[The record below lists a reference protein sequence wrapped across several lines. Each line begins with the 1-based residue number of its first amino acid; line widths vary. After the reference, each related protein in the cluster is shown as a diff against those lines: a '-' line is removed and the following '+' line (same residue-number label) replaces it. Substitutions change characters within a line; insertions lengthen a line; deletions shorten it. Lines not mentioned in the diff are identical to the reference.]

1 MLLNGEGRHNRCPLE
16 PMLRS
21 YRHLHYHQVH
31 RELHDQT
38 FRLHA
43 LTQQQLNTPIMSAT
57 TDELRSKLNQ
67 LRADKVLLQS
77 QLDSLR
83 ALPDLQPDQRS
94 PLHVQNEDLGRQL
107 RSLEEKAILYRSAAW
122 TCFELDLDVGRRA
135 RLARDS
141 ASADKD
147 GDLALGIRL
156 DTFWRGRFYEPY
168 YLVFAR
174 PSQLL
179 DTTPQLGETTAA
191 DAESN
196 SLADGLRLI
205 RHTVPH
211 FVPLGRLVERY
222 VPSVATGEAGSK
234 SGTGRDNEAGGL
246 TMLSQFLDLPGV
258 HAFLSDLHCHLQAYV
273 SRRQQ
278 AMALQQL
285 SLPGTSKDAE
295 LALEALGTEAFD
307 LVKITWRIL
316 YSSTPSD
323 QPEEEAAED
332 PSNPTAAA
340 LVAAAKRKRENPDD
354 EPTQH
359 LEVIVQ
365 YDDLQSDRL
374 IDETRPTGIF
384 ASTLASSQSD
394 EVSELEDSLQGL
406 RRPYGKVRIQL
417 LEYAPKLETR
427 QRRAPGI
434 SRADLKALQPQ
445 VRRREDL
452 EQIYAQEHDGESL
465 DMDEA
470 FQRVARRVWGQMS
483 GKGGSNT
490 VR

>member
-1 MLLNGEGRHNRCPLE
+1 
-16 PMLRS
+16 
-21 YRHLHYHQVH
+21 
-31 RELHDQT
+31 
-38 FRLHA
+38 
-43 LTQQQLNTPIMSAT
+43 MSAT

-77 QLDSLR
+77 QLASLR
-83 ALPDLQPDQRS
+83 ALPELEPDQRS
-94 PLHVQNEDLGRQL
+94 PLHIQNEELGQQL
-107 RSLEEKAILYRSAAW
+107 RSLEEKAILYRSSAW

-135 RLARDS
+135 RLARDN

-179 DTTPQLGETTAA
+179 DTTPQLGETTVA
-191 DAESN
+191 DVEPN

-205 RHTVPH
+205 RHTMPH
-211 FVPLGRLVERY
+211 FVPLGRLVEKY

-234 SGTGRDNEAGGL
+234 SGAGRDNEAGGL

-285 SLPGTSKDAE
+285 SLPGSSKDAE

-307 LVKITWRIL
+307 LVKVTWRIP
-316 YSSTPSD
+316 YSNGPSN
-323 QPEEEAAED
+323 QQEQQAEED
-332 PSNPTAAA
+332 PSNSTAAA

-354 EPTQH
+354 EPTHH

-374 IDETRPTGIF
+374 IDETRPTGMF
-384 ASTLASSQSD
+384 ASTLAYSQSD
-394 EVSELEDSLQGL
+394 ETSEIEGSLQGL
-406 RRPYGKVRIQL
+406 RKPSGQVRVQL
-417 LEYAPKLETR
+417 LEYAPELETR

-434 SRADLKALQPQ
+434 SNADLKALKAT
-445 VRRREDL
+445 VTRREDL

-470 FQRVARRVWGQMS
+470 FQRVAQRVWGQMR
-483 GKGGSNT
+483 GKDGLNT